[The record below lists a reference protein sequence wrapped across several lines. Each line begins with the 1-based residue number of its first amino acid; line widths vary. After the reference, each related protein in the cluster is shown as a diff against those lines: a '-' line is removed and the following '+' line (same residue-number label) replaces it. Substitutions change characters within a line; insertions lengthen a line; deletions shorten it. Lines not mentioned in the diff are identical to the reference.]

1 MNGLGGCGIPAIPR
15 PEAESGSD
23 VYETF
28 EIARE
33 REPEESPK
41 SVVVCEPYEAVE
53 GSRPNDIAVPG
64 LLPSPVLYESGE
76 LDNTSDDG
84 TGNVIESR
92 DKREKI
98 CLSIS
103 NLGKI
108 TVSRKAVRTILR
120 TSRT

>member
-1 MNGLGGCGIPAIPR
+1 VIPR
-15 PEAESGSD
+15 PEGREEGSD

-33 REPEESPK
+33 REPDESPR
-41 SVVVCEPYEAVE
+41 SVVVWEPYEAIE
-53 GSRPNDIAVPG
+53 GSSADIAVPG

-76 LDNTSDDG
+76 LDKVSDEG
-84 TGNVIESR
+84 TGNVMESN
-92 DKREKI
+92 DNREKI

-103 NLGKI
+103 NRGKM
-108 TVSRKAVRTILR
+108 TTSRNAVRTILR